1 MYPHHSTFTVLFIL
15 FIIAGFLVRL
25 LELRVP
31 IRRIC
36 FGTHSMAAR
45 LLCSLWY
52 SGIYIVQDST
62 FVERK
67 R

>member
-52 SGIYIVQDST
+52 SGIYI
-62 FVERK
+62 
-67 R
+67 